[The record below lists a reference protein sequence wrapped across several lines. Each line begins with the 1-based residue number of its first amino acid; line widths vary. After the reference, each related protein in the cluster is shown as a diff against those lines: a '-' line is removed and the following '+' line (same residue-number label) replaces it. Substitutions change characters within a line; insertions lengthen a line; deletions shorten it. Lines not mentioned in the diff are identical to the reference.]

1 MRSRVFC
8 ALAIR
13 RRVQDTDI
21 VVRGGLVVTMDH
33 GALSLS
39 TARSPRV
46 VGSLA
51 SEIGSMRPDVS

>member
-1 MRSRVFC
+1 
-8 ALAIR
+8 
-13 RRVQDTDI
+13 VQDTDT

-46 VGSLA
+46 VAPLA